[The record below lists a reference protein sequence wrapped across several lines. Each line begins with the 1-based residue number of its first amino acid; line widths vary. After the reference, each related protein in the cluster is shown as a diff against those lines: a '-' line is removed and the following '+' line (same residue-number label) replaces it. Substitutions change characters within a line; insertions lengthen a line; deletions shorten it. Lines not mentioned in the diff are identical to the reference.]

1 MTAWAGRP
9 ESTVNAVWRLLVRLT
24 LIGVVLF
31 ACYRLRNIITT
42 LFIAAIIAYVLDPVV
57 EWMTR
62 RTGFVNFHTNLGYL
76 AARITE
82 SYRRAFRRI
91 QTVPAERVR
100 VRRHVLRVYATLY
113 VFLLAVLVLWQGT
126 KLVATPFVAEFK
138 AATSEEGKRQAMEN
152 KAKFLKWYN
161 GAVPDWAQSDKI
173 EEYFRKSD
181 LSRMLQNAAT
191 EIGARALESLKNIIE
206 IVLLPVLAFYF
217 IIDGHKLK
225 REFIALLPRSRVR
238 ETLRMMGEFNR
249 IMRAFV
255 AGQFILCLLA
265 GVIVGAGLALLRVK
279 YPVILGVLAGITRAI
294 PIIGPIIGGIPIVLL
309 TLVTKGVGTALGV
322 LGFFTFLHFAESKFI
337 MPMLIGDRM
346 DLHPVIIIVVL
357 LVGGNLGSLLIGG
370 QTGALLGMFFAAPV
384 AALVR
389 VMVRRYWLHIRAG
402 ARPASPPSLTPREAP
417 AAEPARAGVP
427 EVVK

>member
-1 MTAWAGRP
+1 
-9 ESTVNAVWRLLVRLT
+9 
-24 LIGVVLF
+24 
-31 ACYRLRNIITT
+31 
-42 LFIAAIIAYVLDPVV
+42 
-57 EWMTR
+57 
-62 RTGFVNFHTNLGYL
+62 
-76 AARITE
+76 TE

-161 GAVPDWAQSDKI
+161 GAVPDWAQSDKV

-279 YPVILGVLAGITRAI
+279 YPVILGVLAGITR
-294 PIIGPIIGGIPIVLL
+294 
-309 TLVTKGVGTALGV
+309 
-322 LGFFTFLHFAESKFI
+322 
-337 MPMLIGDRM
+337 
-346 DLHPVIIIVVL
+346 
-357 LVGGNLGSLLIGG
+357 
-370 QTGALLGMFFAAPV
+370 
-384 AALVR
+384 
-389 VMVRRYWLHIRAG
+389 
-402 ARPASPPSLTPREAP
+402 
-417 AAEPARAGVP
+417 
-427 EVVK
+427 